1 MHKGFLKTGFI
12 LAVLSV
18 AMGAFAAHGL
28 KEFIS
33 SKSMDTFETAVRY
46 QFYHVFA
53 LIITAII
60 YKEFHFKIVKAA
72 GWFFIVGIILFCGSL
87 YVLAFK
93 QGLVQPG
100 SQWVGVITPFGGLSF
115 ITGWILL
122 FASMCKGK

>member
-18 AMGAFAAHGL
+18 ALGAFAAHGL
-28 KEFIS
+28 KTYVS
-33 SKSMDTFETAVRY
+33 SKAMDTFETAVRY
-46 QFYHVFA
+46 QFYHVVA

-60 YKEFHFKIVKAA
+60 YKEFKFNIVKIA
-72 GWFFIVGIILFCGSL
+72 GWFFIAGIILFCGSL

-100 SQWVGVITPFGGLSF
+100 FQWIGIITPFGGLSF
-115 ITGWILL
+115 ITGWVLL
-122 FASMCKGK
+122 FVSMYKGK